1 MLPLKCWKSVIPALN
16 TIFKK
21 AECVLQTQHYNGE
34 ENLFYNP
41 FLECKQKKKFKKIK
55 NHSNNFLP
63 FYTVGQAGAVVGGR
77 SIVASHSIQKPVV
90 GGHTNPSSPLG
101 HGGTQTPLVGV
112 RVKTLHGFQAGAP
125 ISPSDGVQPG
135 ITTHKQEN
143 NFSLYSP
150 TDKNFICL
158 TSL

>member
-1 MLPLKCWKSVIPALN
+1 MVKRIYSIIPSWN
-16 TIFKK
+16 VNRGKF
-21 AECVLQTQHYNGE
+21 
-34 ENLFYNP
+34 F
-41 FLECKQKKKFKKIK
+41 FLKIK
-55 NHSNNFLP
+55 NNSNNFLP

-77 SIVASHSIQKPVV
+77 SIMASHGVQKPVV
-90 GGHTNPSSPLG
+90 GGHTNTPSPLG
-101 HGGTQTPLVGV
+101 HGGTETPLVGV

-125 ISPSDGVQPG
+125 ISPSDSVQPG

-150 TDKNFICL
+150 TDKDFIWL